1 MDDTTAQTIA
11 HLDMK
16 HHTGIAG
23 GEVARYGWCTC
34 GWESSRHH
42 DRTADCIDRMID
54 QHITE
59 VPA

>member
-1 MDDTTAQTIA
+1 MNDTTAQTIA
-11 HLDMK
+11 